1 MFLTNQYQSYTIFS
15 EKEKLPGSSA
25 YKAPESWH
33 DEDIKMTWQACAL
46 LFLGIVVVCF
56 LIAFIEV
63 WWKSRK
69 SYYIG
74 SAKPRRNNHK

>member
-1 MFLTNQYQSYTIFS
+1 V
-15 EKEKLPGSSA
+15 A
-25 YKAPESWH
+25 YKAIKPLY
-33 DEDIKMTWQACAL
+33 DEDIEMTWQACIL

-56 LIAFIEV
+56 LIAFVEML
-63 WWKSRK
+63 WKSRH